1 MNEVHFCLHGVG
13 TPPSWVSEYERPYWL
28 SSERLIEIVRLGRKF
43 ETPARRIVFSFDD
56 GNKSDVTT
64 TLPILLDFGFR
75 AAFFI
80 SSDRI
85 GTPDFVDAADIV
97 RLRDAGMKVGS
108 HGAAHVRW
116 ITLDD
121 SELAEQI
128 DRSVRVLSRILDR
141 PARSVAPPFGAYN
154 RRILRLLRRLG
165 VTEVH
170 TTDDGPVRS
179 GAWIKP
185 RFTITMDTPLAAV
198 EARLA
203 GRLGWDAR
211 LLALARRHARRLL

>member
-1 MNEVHFCLHGVG
+1 MNEVHFCLHGIG
-13 TPPSWVSEYERPYWL
+13 APPAAVSEHEHRYWL
-28 SSERLIEIVRLGRKF
+28 SSERFTEIVRLGRTY
-43 ETPARRIVFSFDD
+43 ETPTRRVVFSFDD

-64 TLPILLDFGFR
+64 ALPILLEFGFR
-75 AAFFI
+75 ASFFI
-80 SSDRI
+80 LSDRI
-85 GTPDFVDAADIV
+85 GSPDFVDAADIA
-97 RLRDAGMKVGS
+97 RLRDAGMMVGS

-116 ITLDD
+116 ITLEDA
-121 SELAEQI
+121 ELAEQV
-128 DRSVRVLSRILDR
+128 DRSVRVLSAILNR

-179 GAWIKP
+179 GAWVKP
-185 RFTITMDTPLAAV
+185 RFSITMDTPLEAV

-203 GRLGWDAR
+203 GQLGWDMR
-211 LLALARRHARRLL
+211 LRTLARRYARRLS